1 MKTPVEILS
10 GAVGFTPSTF
20 VWNVMFNGDGGA
32 VAAARAGQAGGLNA
46 FR

>member
-32 VAAARAGQAGGLNA
+32 VAARAGQAGSLNV